1 MTEMPLI
8 RRDVVRVPES
18 TVERVKQFPASVLAD
33 VAGRRGTMHG
43 RIQSATAL
51 TRFAGSALTVE
62 VRPGDNLMIHAAIA
76 IAQPGDV
83 IVVDGKGD
91 RTAALMGAI
100 MATACKQ
107 VGVAAIVLD
116 GCHRDTDELEAI
128 ALPFFSVGAN
138 PNGPTKG
145 LTGRVNWPITCGGVA
160 ISPGD
165 VIVGDSDGV
174 LVIEPTRVE
183 ALLGQ
188 AAKKIDEERKRI
200 HQITHGGPIIPGWL
214 ADSLRSVG
222 ALGKDEAL

>member
-1 MTEMPLI
+1 MPLI
-8 RRDVVRVPES
+8 RRDIVRVTES
-18 TVERVKQFPASVLAD
+18 TVERVRQFPASVLAD

-43 RIQSATAL
+43 RIQPATAL

-91 RTAALMGAI
+91 QTAALMGAI
-100 MATACKQ
+100 MATACKH

-116 GCHRDTDELEAI
+116 GCHRDSDELDAI
-128 ALPFFSVGAN
+128 GLPFFSVGAN

-145 LTGRVNWPITCGGVA
+145 LTGRVNWPIACGGVA
-160 ISPGD
+160 INPGD
-165 VIVGDSDGV
+165 LIVGDSDGV
-174 LVIEPTRVE
+174 LVIEPARVE
-183 ALLGQ
+183 ALLGP
-188 AAKKIDEERKRI
+188 AGKKIEEERKRI
-200 HQITHGGPIIPGWL
+200 HQITHGGPITPGWL